1 VAPYRHARLSAV
13 KLSGAQNNSVHFK
26 DGATVE
32 ELRAEELKHLRVL
45 APVLD
50 LEALMP
56 PVDET
61 ASPEV
66 PRGGAGN
73 GTGADRSR

>member
-1 VAPYRHARLSAV
+1 
-13 KLSGAQNNSVHFK
+13 
-26 DGATVE
+26 
-32 ELRAEELKHLRVL
+32 LKHLRVL